1 MKCSKLQELLP
12 DLAAGRSAA
21 PPEMNEHIGAC
32 PACASKLEDM
42 RKTMALL
49 DEWQAPEPSP
59 YFDVR
64 LQSRLREQ
72 IAQERVGWWQ
82 WIRKPALALA
92 LTLLMAVGLTFVGR
106 GHKLVGDQPTDVSI
120 LRPTAPPG
128 PALPGTA
135 VGDLQALDKNHELY
149 ADFDV
154 LDDLE
159 VQGNVTANP

>member
-1 MKCSKLQELLP
+1 MKCNKIHELLP
-12 DLAAGRSAA
+12 DLAAGLSAA
-21 PPEMNEHIGAC
+21 PPEVNEHLHAC
-32 PACASKLEDM
+32 PACADKLEEV

-64 LQSRLREQ
+64 LQSRLREK
-72 IAQERVGWWQ
+72 IAEQRIGWLQ
-82 WIRKPALALA
+82 WIRKPVLGLA
-92 LTLLMAVGLTFVGR
+92 LTLLLAVGLTFVSR
-106 GHKLVGDQPTDVSI
+106 GHKLVGDQPTDLSI
-120 LRPTAPPG
+120 LRPTTPPG

-154 LDDLE
+154 LDELE
-159 VQGNVTANP
+159 VQGDVTANP